1 MAEETESIE
10 TIERKPNHI
19 VMLRESNMEAWLKLE
34 KPEEGKEYSYSDIE
48 DILSA
53 NGVVYGLNTSRI
65 NAMIKKGIYD
75 REVLVATGKTPT
87 EGQDGYFEFIF
98 EIRNKQKPE
107 IREDGSVDYTSVNV
121 ITCVDAE
128 DIIAMYHSAVKGE
141 SGSDVKGKLLPAK
154 PTKDLKPLA
163 CTNVEY
169 NPENMIY
176 RAKLP
181 GKVEVTNSSIK
192 ITDVQE
198 FSNDIDNVFGNID
211 FKGDVII
218 HGSVAVGVT
227 VTATKSV
234 TIDGTLEAGNI
245 VAGTDIV
252 VKGGILGGER
262 SQVTAHGNVNADFI
276 EYAAIHADGDVN
288 ANYILDSTV
297 VAKGMVRT
305 TAKMGSIVSGNVY
318 GMMGVET
325 KFAGND
331 AFIRT
336 VVACGIRDS
345 VFKQK
350 IVFEQ
355 QIKSAKETI
364 RSIVDKE
371 EILQRSIRMGT
382 ADDMEIKKKGEFV
395 KLRIEKMA
403 FLSSVE
409 KRYNELCALFER
421 AKDAKV
427 YVTDTVYG
435 GVVIQVDGQ
444 QYTVEDEEKRHVE
457 FRKNENGDLEVHPV
471 VNYV

>member
-1 MAEETESIE
+1 MADEIKTAEK
-10 TIERKPNHI
+10 KPNNI
-19 VMLRESNMEAWLKLE
+19 VMLRNNNMEAWLKLE
-34 KPEEGKEYSYSDIE
+34 KPEDGLEYTYSDIE
-48 DILSA
+48 KILSA
-53 NGVVYGLNTSRI
+53 NGVVFGLNSSRI

-75 REVLVATGKTPT
+75 REVLVATGKNPE

-98 EIRNKQKPE
+98 DVEKNTKPA

-121 ITCVDAE
+121 ITCVDAD
-128 DIIAMYHSAVKGE
+128 DIIAMYHAAIKGE
-141 SGSDVKGKLLPAK
+141 SGSDVKAKLLPAK

-181 GKVEVTNSSIK
+181 GRVEVTNSSIK

-218 HGSVAVGVT
+218 HGSVSAGVT

-234 TIDGTLEAGNI
+234 TIDGTLESGNI
-245 VAGTDIV
+245 VAGTDII
-252 VKGGILGGER
+252 VKGGILGNER
-262 SQVTAHGNVNADFI
+262 SQITAHGNVNADFI
-276 EYAAIHADGDVN
+276 EYATIHADGDVN
-288 ANYILDSTV
+288 ANYILDSAV
-297 VAKGMVRT
+297 VAKGVVRT
-305 TAKMGSIVSGNVY
+305 TAKNGSIVSGNVY
-318 GMMGVET
+318 GMMGIET

-345 VFKQK
+345 VTRQK
-350 IVFEQ
+350 VLFEQ
-355 QIKSAKETI
+355 QIKAAKEFI
-364 RSIVDKE
+364 RGCVDKE
-371 EILQRSIRMGT
+371 EVLERSIRLGT
-382 ADDMEIKKKGEFV
+382 ADDLEKKKKSERV
-395 KLRIEKMA
+395 KARIEKMA
-403 FLSSVE
+403 LLSSVE
-409 KRYNELCALFER
+409 KQYSGLCALIDR
-421 AKDAKV
+421 AKEAKV

-435 GVVIQVDGQ
+435 GVVVQVDGQ
-444 QYTVEDEEKRHVE
+444 QYTVTDEEKRHVE